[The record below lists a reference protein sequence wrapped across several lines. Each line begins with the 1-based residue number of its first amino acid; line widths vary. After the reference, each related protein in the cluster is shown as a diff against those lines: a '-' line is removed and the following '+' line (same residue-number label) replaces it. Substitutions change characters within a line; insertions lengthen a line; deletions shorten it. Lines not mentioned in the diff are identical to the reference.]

1 MRLPRLLCCV
11 VALAA
16 ALLSSCSKSPAGGG
30 GNALAEVDVLDASK
44 FRPAFE
50 NSSPEVKAQ
59 VNQIMLAIGSS
70 DYVGAMTQIES
81 LTNAPG
87 ITDAQKKIT
96 ADLSQQLQ
104 KKIAATPPPA
114 Q

>member
-1 MRLPRLLCCV
+1 MFV
-11 VALAA
+11 G
-16 ALLSSCSKSPAGGG
+16 CSKAPQASGSV
-30 GNALAEVDVLDASK
+30 AEVDVLDASK

-70 DYVGAMTQIES
+70 DYVGAMTQIET

-87 ITDAQKKIT
+87 ITEDQKKIT
-96 ADLSQQLQ
+96 ADVSQQLQ
-104 KKIAATPPPA
+104 KKIAAAPPPA

>member
-1 MRLPRLLCCV
+1 MQFARSLCCV
-11 VALAA
+11 LALAA
-16 ALLSSCSKSPAGGG
+16 LTFAGCSKGPQGG
-30 GNALAEVDVLDASK
+30 ALGEVDVLDASR

-50 NSSPEVKAQ
+50 NSSAEVKAQ
-59 VNQIMLAIGSS
+59 VNQIMLSIGSS
-70 DYVGAMTQIES
+70 DYVGAMTQIET

-87 ITDAQKKIT
+87 ITEEQKKIT